1 VVSLLC
7 NKGHLRGYLVEFFI
21 VGKLEN
27 LGKLQHDSEV
37 RGPCQLSAFND
48 DDAKIRCSFDIKV
61 GPENYMFL
69 WHGSQEEVGLDIQG
83 LMSSCA
89 LPLITNR
96 MRYTLI
102 LELPI
107 TV

>member
-1 VVSLLC
+1 MVSLLC
-7 NKGHLRGYLVEFFI
+7 NKGHLRKYLVKFFI
-21 VGKLEN
+21 AGKLEN
-27 LGKLQHDSEV
+27 LGKLRHDSEV

-48 DDAKIRCSFDIKV
+48 DAKIRRSFDIKV
-61 GPENYMFL
+61 GPENYTFL
-69 WHGSQEEVGLDIQG
+69 VWRGSQEEVGLDVQG

-89 LPLITNR
+89 LPPITNR
-96 MRYTLI
+96 TRYTLI